1 MIGRYKKI
9 SIIYGGSGRN
19 VATKLNERINAL
31 HSENFYPSVS
41 AIVAKRV
48 LSSAS
53 IFSQIKDAIS
63 SSDISIIILTF
74 DDVGQ
79 TRVRQNVLVEIGM
92 ALMAVD
98 NTDKC
103 IFLTEKY
110 PLPDDFPSDLKG
122 WINANQF
129 DKENIEQVI
138 DDVVQEIVN
147 LLKLKTYKEILSND
161 KYIFDYEN
169 LLSDIPEETYEK
181 KADIQLA
188 SILTS
193 WEEGARS
200 FTFASERLMYIL
212 ERLKFFP
219 DFNNN
224 GQFFL
229 FLNALKQ
236 HVKFSE
242 DDFAYAS
249 NDFLTQV
256 CNFVN
261 TLITYSELKLRKEV
275 IRCMN
280 DPSADPKAAQEYEY
294 EFLIIAEKLE
304 AFIGKIESGLL
315 KVNWL
320 IRIMAYEYAGL
331 AYMKMVNFRN
341 KFDDEA
347 VKTVNKAIAFYDKML
362 ETAASNGGTSE
373 NLWRG
378 YAEYDLTRA
387 YETLYLATDE
397 TDYLAL
403 IHKYSMQSIVTRRE
417 WCRVNAFRGVFT
429 NALSFE
435 YFLVK
440 KHELDLCS
448 RLHDYSQYSKQQ
460 LIAATNDLSDELRN
474 YYDSSELG
482 RLYAMKESIDALREK
497 IKLSRSIKL

>member
-1 MIGRYKKI
+1 MIERYKKI
-9 SIIYGGSGRN
+9 SIIYGGSGRE
-19 VATKLNERINAL
+19 VATKLNEKINAL
-31 HSENFYPSVS
+31 HIEEFKPIVS

-74 DDVGQ
+74 DDAGQ

-122 WINANQF
+122 WINANHF
-129 DKENIEQVI
+129 DRDTLDEVI
-138 DDVVQEIVN
+138 DDVVQEIID
-147 LLKLKTYKEILSND
+147 LLKIKSYRDILTSD

-169 LLSDIPEETYEK
+169 LLSDIPDEIYEK

-193 WEEGARS
+193 WEEGASS
-200 FTFASERLMYIL
+200 FTFASERIMYIL

-224 GQFFL
+224 VQFFS

-236 HVKFSE
+236 LVKFSE
-242 DDFAYAS
+242 EDFAYANNS
-249 NDFLTQV
+249 FLTQV

-261 TLITYSELKLRKEV
+261 TLITYSELKLRKDV
-275 IRCMN
+275 ILCMN
-280 DPSADPKAAQEYEY
+280 DPSANLKAAKEY
-294 EFLIIAEKLE
+294 EFEFLSIAEKLE
-304 AFIGKIESGLL
+304 NFINRVESGAL
-315 KVNWL
+315 KVNWFM
-320 IRIMAYEYAGL
+320 RVMAYEYAGL
-331 AYMKMVNFRN
+331 AYMKTVNFRN
-341 KFDDEA
+341 IFDDEA
-347 VKTVNKAIAFYDKML
+347 VGMVNKAITFYDKML
-362 ETAASNGGTSE
+362 KTAECYGGTSE

-378 YAEYDLTRA
+378 YAEYDLTRT
-387 YETLYLATDE
+387 YETLYIATGKM
-397 TDYLAL
+397 DYLGL
-403 IHKYSMQSIVTRRE
+403 IHKYSRQSIVTRRE

-440 KHELDLCS
+440 KHELDLCL
-448 RLHDYSQYSKQQ
+448 RLNGYSLYSKQQ
-460 LIAATNDLSDELRN
+460 LIDATDDLSDELRN

-482 RLYAMKESIDALREK
+482 RLYDMKESIVALREK
-497 IKLSRSIKL
+497 ISHS

>member
-1 MIGRYKKI
+1 MIERYKKI
-9 SIIYGGSGRN
+9 SIIYGGSGRE

-31 HSENFYPSVS
+31 HTEEFNPIVS
-41 AIVAKRV
+41 SIVAKRV
-48 LSSAS
+48 LSGAS
-53 IFSQIKDAIS
+53 IFSQIKNAIS

-74 DDVGQ
+74 DDVEQ
-79 TRVRQNVLVEIGM
+79 TRVRQNVLIEIGM

-98 NTDKC
+98 NTDRC

-122 WINANQF
+122 WINANHF
-129 DKENIEQVI
+129 DRETVDEVI
-138 DDVVQEIVN
+138 DDVVQEIVG
-147 LLKLKTYKEILSND
+147 LLKLKTYRDILTSD

-169 LLSDIPEETYEK
+169 LLSDIPEEIYEK

-200 FTFASERLMYIL
+200 FTFASERIMYIL

-224 GQFFL
+224 EQFFS
-229 FLNALKQ
+229 FLGALKQ
-236 HVKFSE
+236 LVKFSE
-242 DDFAYAS
+242 EDFAYAD
-249 NDFLTQV
+249 NGFLTRV
-256 CNFVN
+256 CNFVD
-261 TLITYSELKLRKEV
+261 TLISYSELKLRKDV

-280 DPSADPKAAQEYEY
+280 DPSSDPRAAKEY
-294 EFLIIAEKLE
+294 EFEFLSIAQKLE
-304 AFIGKIESGLL
+304 NFIDRVESGSL

-320 IRIMAYEYAGL
+320 LRVMAYEYAGL
-331 AYMKMVNFRN
+331 AYMKTVNFRN
-341 KFDDEA
+341 IFDEEA
-347 VKTVNKAIAFYDKML
+347 VRMVNKAIAFYGKML
-362 ETAASNGGTSE
+362 ETAECYGGTSE

-378 YAEYDLTRA
+378 YAEYDLTRT
-387 YETLYLATDE
+387 YETLYIATGKM
-397 TDYLAL
+397 DYLGL

-448 RLHDYSQYSKQQ
+448 RLEGYSLYSKPQ
-460 LIAATNDLSDELRN
+460 LIAAADDLSDELRS
-474 YYDSSELG
+474 YYDSTELG
-482 RLYAMKESIDALREK
+482 RLYDMKESIVALREK
-497 IKLSRSIKL
+497 ISRSM

>member
-1 MIGRYKKI
+1 MIERYKKI
-9 SIIYGGSGRN
+9 SIIYGGSGRD
-19 VATKLNERINAL
+19 VATKLNEKINAL
-31 HSENFYPSVS
+31 HTESFYPIVS

-74 DDVGQ
+74 DDVEG

-122 WINANQF
+122 WINANHF
-129 DKENIEQVI
+129 DKNNIDEII
-138 DDVVQEIVN
+138 DEVVEEIVG
-147 LLKLKTYKEILSND
+147 LLKLKRYKDILFSD
-161 KYIFDYEN
+161 RYIFDYEN

-181 KADIQLA
+181 KSDIQLA
-188 SILTS
+188 SILTC

-200 FTFASERLMYIL
+200 FTFASERIMYIL

-224 GQFFL
+224 EQFFL
-229 FLNALKQ
+229 FLNSLKQ
-236 HVKFSE
+236 LVRFSE
-242 DDFAYAS
+242 EDFAYADNGYLS
-249 NDFLTQV
+249 HV

-261 TLITYSELKLRKEV
+261 TLIKYSELKLRKEV

-280 DPSADPKAAQEYEY
+280 DPTVDPKAAKEYEY
-294 EFLIIAEKLE
+294 EFLRIAEKIE
-304 AFIGKIESGLL
+304 NFIEKIESGAL

-320 IRIMAYEYAGL
+320 MRVMAYEYAGL
-331 AYMKMVNFRN
+331 AYMKTVKFRN
-341 KFDDEA
+341 IFDDEA
-347 VKTVNKAIAFYDKML
+347 LSMVNKAISFYDKML
-362 ETAASNGGTSE
+362 ATAESYGGTSE

-378 YAEYDLTRA
+378 YAEYDLTRV
-387 YETLYLATDE
+387 YETLYIATGN
-397 TDYLAL
+397 TDYLGL

-440 KHELDLCS
+440 KHELDLCLQLS
-448 RLHDYSQYSKQQ
+448 GYSLYSKQQ
-460 LIAATNDLSDELRN
+460 LIDATDDLSDELRN

-482 RLYAMKESIDALREK
+482 RLYDMKESIDALREK
-497 IKLSRSIKL
+497 ISNS